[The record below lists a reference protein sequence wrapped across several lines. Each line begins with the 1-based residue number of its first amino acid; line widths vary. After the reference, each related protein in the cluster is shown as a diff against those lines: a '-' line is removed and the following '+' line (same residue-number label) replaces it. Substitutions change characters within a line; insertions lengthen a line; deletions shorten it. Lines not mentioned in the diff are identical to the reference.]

1 MSTLD
6 QMSSGCFASTR
17 CVRPSKVG
25 KRSPQAKRPLNGV
38 QTLGWVTVESRG
50 VRALSVRTTTA
61 EQCVAIHSI
70 LNEFVCAD

>member
-25 KRSPQAKRPLNGV
+25 KRNAVKRPLNGV